1 MKTVI
6 IGVLGLAC
14 VCMAAPDEDAALRKR
29 LREAA
34 EADGP
39 AYVAI
44 RDRLVA
50 DTDTND
56 LYRAS
61 SDPALEWKDRLVARI
76 ALERKLRSADIEAL
90 RRYAWRKDPE
100 ARRPKESSV
109 AGPAVDD
116 AAMVRR
122 RMNAAGL
129 WYYYAEIN
137 WKDTGDQV
145 FSNGHRFEISWP
157 WFAARASWTELEKWY
172 VAHVLIIRIGACQG
186 EMDADM
192 VDRYRA
198 RVLAKDADAIPVLV
212 DRFEVFFQADGPTVE
227 TYLGQKEEMFRMSFA
242 ELLAFADR
250 RHIALLEEYISEHPV
265 LEPLRPKLEEVKK
278 RPAPEPVPEPPF
290 RVMPTPEFLKTGPF
304 VADRPS

>member
-1 MKTVI
+1 
-6 IGVLGLAC
+6 
-14 VCMAAPDEDAALRKR
+14 MAASDEDAALRKR
-29 LREAA
+29 LREAV

-50 DTDTND
+50 DANTND

-61 SDPALEWKDRLVARI
+61 SDTALDWKDRLVARI
-76 ALERKLRSADIEAL
+76 ALERKLRGADIEAL
-90 RRYAWRKDPE
+90 RRYDWRKDPE

-137 WKDTGDQV
+137 WKDTGNQV
-145 FSNGHRFEISWP
+145 FCYGGRFEISWP
-157 WFAARASWTELEKWY
+157 WYASNASCGEPERWF
-172 VAHVLIIRIGACQG
+172 VLRVLMERIGACKG
-186 EMDADM
+186 EMDSDM
-192 VDRYRA
+192 VNRFRA

-212 DRFEVFFQADGPTVE
+212 EK
-227 TYLGQKEEMFRMSFA
+227 YEMFFRAAIPEYECYPGENIKIYRTKFASIMSFA
-242 ELLAFADR
+242 DV
-250 RHIALLEEYISEHPV
+250 RHIALLEKYISEHPV